1 VAVDQLK
8 EMVEGFRKFIMRG
21 NVIDLAIAVVI
32 GGAFGAVV
40 QALVKDIVTPI
51 VAMIFGKPDF
61 GSLSFEINN
70 AHFLY
75 GDLINNIITFLSI
88 AAAIYFI
95 VVKPM
100 EMIQSRRAMPAEGPT
115 TRQCP
120 ECLSDIPMKA
130 SRCAFCTTVVVPVA

>member
-1 VAVDQLK
+1 MDQLK
-8 EMVEGFRKFIMRG
+8 EWSEGFRKFVMRG

-40 QALVKDIVTPI
+40 KALVADIITPI

-61 GSLSFEINN
+61 GNLSFTINN
-70 AHFLY
+70 SHFLY
-75 GDLINNIITFLSI
+75 GDLINNVITFLSI

-100 EMIQSRRAMPAEGPT
+100 EMIEARRAKPAAGPT
-115 TRQCP
+115 TRPCP
-120 ECLSDIPMKA
+120 ECISDIPMQA
-130 SRCAFCTTVVVPVA
+130 TRCAFCTTQVTPVA

>member
-1 VAVDQLK
+1 VDQLK
-8 EMVEGFRKFIMRG
+8 EWFEGFRKFVMRG
-21 NVIDLAIAVVI
+21 NVIDLAIAFVI

-40 QALVKDIVTPI
+40 KALVADIITPI

-61 GSLSFEINN
+61 GSLSFTINN
-70 AHFLY
+70 SHFLY

-100 EMIQSRRAMPAEGPT
+100 EMIDAHRAKPAEGPT
-115 TRQCP
+115 TRPCP
-120 ECLSDIPMKA
+120 ECISDIPMRA
-130 SRCAFCTTVVVPVA
+130 TRCAFCTTVVTPVA